1 MYLKQSLHLEKRS
14 RQKQNKKAEKYGKFD
29 FYEFKGGGPYF
40 SCFFCFPETRTAKK
54 LTHAGK
60 DSDMVWS
67 NHVGWSPFDEKL
79 HS

>member
-1 MYLKQSLHLEKRS
+1 MNLR
-14 RQKQNKKAEKYGKFD
+14 
-29 FYEFKGGGPYF
+29 GGVHTFPV
-40 SCFFCFPETRTAKK
+40 FFCFPETRTAKK